1 MSETSIDERA
11 AMIREAEGDN
21 AELSHVTEPDGP
33 AMMAMIGES
42 MVRQVMEATGLTME
56 ESAMLLLEKGAAP
69 DAYEAIS
76 ARAAAELT
84 RLCNEGEIPG
94 APEDYLSDEEFL
106 PLLKR
111 MPANAALELI
121 CARRDAKDAKSAIE
135 GERERG
141 ARDVLEKLA
150 SMRRLP
156 TSIRTQAPAITE
168 PDFTGMSADDFFALK
183 KRLAA
188 ARK

>member
-1 MSETSIDERA
+1 MSEMSIDERA
-11 AMIREAEGDN
+11 VMMREEGEYAD
-21 AELSHVTEPDGP
+21 LTPGPEPDRP
-33 AMMAMIGES
+33 AMMALIGES
-42 MVRQVMEATGLTME
+42 MVRQVMEATGLNAE

-84 RLCNEGEIPG
+84 RLCNEGQIPG
-94 APEDYLSDEEFL
+94 APEDYLNDEEFL

-121 CARRDAKDAKSAIE
+121 CARRDARDAKSAIE
-135 GERERG
+135 GDRERG